1 MVSLIKPIKCSK
13 EVRERLKEDLDRYM
27 KEGEGCGKL
36 HMESSFNER
45 IEYLL
50 DYRKFGFLEMK
61 KEIARYKIEQI
72 KENQLVL
79 LNADMQMKLQ
89 NANSQIERKDKEISE
104 LRNKVNNMEK
114 ESRGDGIF

>member
-1 MVSLIKPIKCSK
+1 
-13 EVRERLKEDLDRYM
+13 
-27 KEGEGCGKL
+27 
-36 HMESSFNER
+36 MESSFNER